1 MKSLVS
7 IILIFLS
14 FPLFAQV
21 EKPSEFPPFVFT
33 NTSNAPIRKEPNHS
47 SEIISRIPSNTKLDV
62 IEAIDEYIFVKYDST
77 KGFISVVFLKSDSLS
92 FKVYLDYVND
102 IRNQERVQNENEEN
116 EKRNERLK
124 IEHAEKQKEFEKR
137 KEELKKKYGDWA
149 GERIANKTIWIGMT
163 EEMLLDSWGYP
174 LETNRTVTPNLVRK
188 QFVYPNYKY
197 VYTDNGKVSAWQ
209 D

>member
-1 MKSLVS
+1 MKNLLLL
-7 IILIFLS
+7 ILFFLS